1 MDTYTQLSGTRVV
14 NNIFLM
20 AFTLIS
26 RSIDAA
32 FRASDVFVVVA
43 MVVDIGPG
51 PIATAVA
58 IGI

>member
-1 MDTYTQLSGTRVV
+1 MIYTQLSGTRVV

-20 AFTLIS
+20 AFTFIS
-26 RSIDAA
+26 RSIDVVL
-32 FRASDVFVVVA
+32 RVSVVFVVVA

-51 PIATAVA
+51 PIETAVA